1 MEALLLVFLLSI
13 ASRLQAQFH
22 LHQVFHQA
30 IGNSRCYLY
39 VSGRGSSLAMIDSS
53 TGLGLPPAAI
63 RLLQEA
69 NSDSCKDSSFINE
82 QRCGRPSLPRCISRM
97 QRLMWTGIIRYGWN
111 FRPLGLD
118 PHQLGCIFK
127 YTARAE

>member
-22 LHQVFHQA
+22 LHQLFHQA
-30 IGNSRCYLY
+30 IGNSKCYLY
-39 VSGRGSSLAMIDSS
+39 VSGRGSSLAMINSS
-53 TGLGLPPAAI
+53 TGLGLPPATI
-63 RLLQEA
+63 RLLQGV

-82 QRCGRPSLPRCISRM
+82 QRCGRPSPPRFISKM
-97 QRLMWTGIIRYGWN
+97 QRLIWTGIFRHRWN

-118 PHQLGCIFK
+118 PHRLSCICK